1 MDLTTN
7 LRIKI
12 PDVGIALLQY
22 EFEVQAAE
30 RNSTTSSLV
39 MHYIL
44 SKDIMSNRDPNF
56 ASFGS
61 HFGRIWEWSSE

>member
-12 PDVGIALLQY
+12 LDVGIALLQY

-30 RNSTTSSLV
+30 RNSTT
-39 MHYIL
+39 
-44 SKDIMSNRDPNF
+44 
-56 ASFGS
+56 
-61 HFGRIWEWSSE
+61 